1 MVVMMKVFLVFLA
14 LFLVSCGRSE
24 PSTIYVEDGDIYTA
38 AGEKFVMRGFN
49 EMFVWSDDRTGE
61 KYLPEMAKSGANSVR
76 LVWDQKADDMAGLR
90 TLIERSIE
98 HKMVAIPECHSATGK
113 WNGALQKCIQFWNHP
128 ELIQTIEDN
137 RQWSIVNIANE
148 AGDHGITDEQFLD
161 TYKAAITSLREW
173 GYTVPIMID
182 AAGWGQDVDQ
192 LVRVAPA
199 LQAHD
204 PLQNVVFSTHSYWG
218 PEESIE
224 NYHKVAR
231 ASDELG
237 VAMIIGEGPSVTR
250 VGQCDDPRPLPY
262 EEGMRIL
269 EEHDAGWLN
278 WSWGGMK
285 NGDCDDYRYF
295 DITKNGQFGHWWH
308 TPGADIVALSPYS
321 VMQTSKRPAS
331 FFKDG
336 VVPVSG
342 IYLHVERL
350 ELEVGQQT
358 EFQVI
363 VAPANAAN
371 KGFSLELVGD
381 ADSFE
386 LNEDSNIL
394 RAIAPGEITLRAVT
408 EDGALTWSQSLVAGM

>member
-1 MVVMMKVFLVFLA
+1 MKTLLVLLVLILA
-14 LFLVSCGRSE
+14 SCSLSE
-24 PSTIYVEDGDIYTA
+24 PGTMYVKDGEVYTA

-61 KYLPEMAKSGANSVR
+61 KYLTEMAKSGANSVR
-76 LVWDQKADDMAGLR
+76 LVWDQKANDMTGLS
-90 TLIERSIE
+90 TLIEHSIE

-113 WNGALQKCIQFWNHP
+113 WGEALQKCVNFWNHP
-128 ELIQTIEDN
+128 ELIATIQDN
-137 RQWSIVNIANE
+137 KKWTIVNIANE
-148 AGDHGITDEQFLD
+148 AGDHSITDEQFLQV
-161 TYKAAITSLREW
+161 YKDALTSLREW

-182 AAGWGQDVDQ
+182 AAGWGQNVDQ
-192 LVRVAPA
+192 LLRVAPV
-199 LQAHD
+199 LQKHD
-204 PLQNVVFSTHSYWG
+204 PLRNVIFSTHSYWS

-224 NYHKVAR
+224 NYLKVAN
-231 ASDELG
+231 AAENQG

-250 VGQCDDPRPLPY
+250 VGQCDDPKPLPY

-285 NGDCDDYRYF
+285 NGDCDDYLYF

-321 VMQTSKRPAS
+321 VMQTSERPPS
-331 FFKDG
+331 FFSDG

-342 IYLHVERL
+342 VYLHVEQL
-350 ELEVGQQT
+350 EMAVGQRT

-371 KGFSLELVGD
+371 KGYSLELRGD
-381 ADSFE
+381 VHSFE
-386 LNEDSNIL
+386 LDKSNSTL
-394 RAIAPGEITLRAVT
+394 HAIAPGEATLRAVT
-408 EDGALTWSQSLVAGM
+408 EDGKLVWSQSLVASL